1 MIVTLGLVAAFLLA
15 SVAAVFYLQQFGT
28 FPAPPAGAQRAQ
40 ALADA
45 HGEALW
51 LEVDG
56 ERVETWLLPG
66 AAPGPAPL
74 LIYTH
79 GNGELI
85 DFWADRF
92 EPLRA
97 AGINVLLVEY
107 PGYGR
112 SAGRPSEPSITA
124 TMLAAYDRAAGDP
137 RVDAHRIIGHGR
149 SLGGGAVAQLAARRP
164 VAALILE
171 STFTS
176 VTDVVRGY
184 GLPDWLI
191 IKRFDTRAVLDGY
204 RGPVLIMHGVH
215 DVNIPVSHAHALK
228 AAAPNAA
235 LHLMPCGH
243 NDCQP
248 QWELVLSFLAT
259 NGVCRKP
266 DQETT
271 HEKVDIC

>member
-1 MIVTLGLVAAFLLA
+1 MLVTLGLVAAFLLA

-28 FPAPPAGAQRAQ
+28 FPAPPAAAQRAQ
-40 ALADA
+40 ALAAA

-51 LEVDG
+51 LDVDG

-66 AAPGPAPL
+66 AAQGAAPL

-112 SAGRPSEPSITA
+112 SAGRPSESSITA

-137 RVDAHRIIGHGR
+137 RVDAQRIIGHGR
-149 SLGGGAVAQLAARRP
+149 SLGGGAAAQLAARRP
-164 VAALILE
+164 MAALILE

-176 VTDVVRGY
+176 VTDIVRGY

-204 RGPVLIMHGVH
+204 DGPVLIMHGVN
-215 DVNIPVSHAHALK
+215 DVNIPVTHAHALK
-228 AAAPNAA
+228 ATAQNAA

-248 QWELVLSFLAT
+248 QWELVLGFLAA

-266 DQETT
+266 EQETT
-271 HEKVDIC
+271 DEKIDIC